1 MILTNNDKLA
11 KKAKHITTTAKSHP
25 TEYFHDE
32 IGYNFRLVNILAAIG
47 LAQMENIEDIL
58 SKKKRIFDK
67 YFYNLKGVGDIRFQG
82 LIENSTS
89 NCWLFTFRTSKMKM
103 LLKHLNNKGIESRP
117 FWVPMNQLPMY
128 KNLKYISEENNSKLL
143 FEECISIPSSSNLS
157 KFDQEKV
164 IFEIKN
170 FFKK

>member
-1 MILTNNDKLA
+1 
-11 KKAKHITTTAKSHP
+11 
-25 TEYFHDE
+25 
-32 IGYNFRLVNILAAIG
+32 
-47 LAQMENIEDIL
+47 
-58 SKKKRIFDK
+58 
-67 YFYNLKGVGDIRFQG
+67 
-82 LIENSTS
+82 
-89 NCWLFTFRTSKMKM
+89 MKM